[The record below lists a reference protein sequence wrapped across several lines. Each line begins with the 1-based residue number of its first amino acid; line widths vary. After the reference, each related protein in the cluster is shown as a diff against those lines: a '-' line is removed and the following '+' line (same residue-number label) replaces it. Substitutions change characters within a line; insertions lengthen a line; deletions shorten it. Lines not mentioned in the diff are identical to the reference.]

1 MPTESL
7 AAALARAGSPVE
19 LLRNLSFP
27 PSTFP
32 VQPEFTNWRS
42 EQRSWVET
50 CALLDQSHHM
60 TDLFIEGPDAL
71 RLLSDIA
78 VNTFANFG
86 VGKAKQFVAVNPDGY
101 LIGDAILF
109 HLEEELFDL
118 VGHPMVIDWVTF
130 NLERG
135 DYKAT
140 VERDDNSA
148 VRKSGPPKL
157 YRYELQGPTAAALIE
172 QVSGAP
178 LPDVKFFNMAEFT
191 IAGRRVRGLRH
202 GMAGQPGFELFGPW
216 EDGEAVLSALLEAGR
231 TTAWCGSVPRPTR
244 RPTWSPGGCPRRWP
258 RCSPTTRSCRSTGTG
273 CRSRRSAPSAA
284 AWTRPTSATTTSP
297 RTTSG
302 TARRSSSTT
311 SSSAGRR
318 SSRWRRRRRRAPR

>member
-1 MPTESL
+1 
-7 AAALARAGSPVE
+7 
-19 LLRNLSFP
+19 
-27 PSTFP
+27 
-32 VQPEFTNWRS
+32 
-42 EQRSWVET
+42 
-50 CALLDQSHHM
+50 M

-71 RLLSDIA
+71 RLLSDVG

-86 VGKAKQFVAVNPDGY
+86 VGKAKQFVAVNPDGH

-135 DYKAT
+135 DYQAT

-148 VRKSGPPKL
+148 VRDVGAAQALPVRAPGPDRRRPH
-157 YRYELQGPTAAALIE
+157 RAGERRPAARREVLQHGRVHHRRSPRPRAAARHGRPARLRA
-172 QVSGAP
+172 VRP
-178 LPDVKFFNMAEFT
+178 LGGRGRRPLRAAGGREGPRPR
-191 IAGRRVRGLRH
+191 AGRRQGLLD
-202 GMAGQPGFELFGPW
+202 GQPGVRLGARA
-216 EDGEAVLSALLEAGR
+216 DDRALLRRPADAGVPGVAAGR
-231 TTAWCGSVPRPTR
+231 
-244 RPTWSPGGCPRRWP
+244 
-258 RCSPTTRSCRSTGTG
+258 
-273 CRSRRSAPSAA
+273 RRSAPSAA

-297 RTTSG
+297 RTRSA

-318 SSRWRRRRRRAPR
+318 WSGWPAGRRRAPR

>member
-1 MPTESL
+1 MK
-7 AAALARAGSPVE
+7 
-19 LLRNLSFP
+19 
-27 PSTFP
+27 
-32 VQPEFTNWRS
+32 PEFTNWRS

-71 RLLSDIA
+71 RLLSDIG

-135 DYKAT
+135 DYEAT

-148 VRKSGPPKL
+148 VRRSGPPKL

-172 QVSGAP
+172 QVSGCPAP
-178 LPDVKFFNMAEFT
+178 RREVLQHGRVHHRRPPRPRAAARHGRSARLRAVRPLE
-191 IAGRRVRGLRH
+191 GRRTPSSPPCSR
-202 GMAGQPGFELFGPW
+202 P
-216 EDGEAVLSALLEAGR
+216 GR
-231 TTAWCGSVPRPTR
+231 TTASCGSAPRPTR
-244 RPTWSPGGCPRRWP
+244 RRTWSPA
-258 RCSPTTRSCRSTGTG
+258 G
-273 CRSRRSAPSAA
+273 CRRR
-284 AWTRPTSATTTSP
+284 
-297 RTTSG
+297 
-302 TARRSSSTT
+302 
-311 SSSAGRR
+311 
-318 SSRWRRRRRRAPR
+318 